1 MAGVII
7 WLNGTFGGGKTSTAA
22 ELLPRVPNARL
33 FDPETVGFML
43 RPNLADR
50 PVTDFQHWE
59 AWRSLVVATATELAR
74 YTGQH
79 LIAPQTV
86 LDRPYLRQIRS
97 GLEAAGQT
105 MFVVLLDA
113 SYEALHQ
120 RIEASDEAR
129 QWRLDHLAT
138 YQAAREWMA
147 SDADLVLDTTAQT
160 ASAAAEKIAAALPL

>member
-7 WLNGTFGGGKTSTAA
+7 WLNGTFGAGKTSTAA
-22 ELLPRVPNARL
+22 ELLPRVPGVRL

-59 AWRSLVVATATELAR
+59 PWRTLVVATAAELAR

-79 LIAPQTV
+79 LIASQTV
-86 LDRPYLRQIRS
+86 LNRLYLRQIRA
-97 GLEAAGQT
+97 GLEAVGQN

-113 SYEALHQ
+113 SDDALHS

-147 SDADLVLDTTAQT
+147 RDCDLVVDTTMLP